1 MRRRDFIS
9 GIAGSAAAW
18 PLAVRA
24 QQAGRVAKIGIL
36 AYGNRFDSPLFDSFR
51 GGLRDLGYV
60 EGRNATTEFRTAAD
74 NPASVGDLAAE
85 LARLPVD
92 VIVTDGTPSALAAK
106 QATATIP
113 IVMAVIVDPVGTGL
127 VSSYARPGG
136 NITGF
141 TILAPELGTKRLEIL
156 KEAVPGLNRI
166 GLLWNAINPLNAT
179 PQVPPI
185 IEAARALGLEIE
197 AGPVRNPDEFEPAF
211 EKFKARQVSAIMTV
225 ADGMMFEERRRI
237 VDLATAA
244 RLPGIYPDR
253 PFADAGGLLFY
264 GPLVVDLFRRAAG
277 YVDRILKGA
286 KPADLPIEQPTR
298 FSFVINLKAATALG
312 LAIPETLLIRAD
324 EVIE

>member
-36 AYGNRFDSPLFDSFR
+36 AYGNRFDSPLFDRFR

-156 KEAVPGLNRI
+156 KETVPGLNRV

-298 FSFVINLKAATALG
+298 FSFVINLKAAKALG

>member
-36 AYGNRFDSPLFDSFR
+36 AYGNQFDSPLFDSFR

-156 KEAVPGLNRI
+156 KETVPGLNRV

-185 IEAARALGLEIE
+185 IETARALGLEIE

-298 FSFVINLKAATALG
+298 FSFVINLKAAKALG